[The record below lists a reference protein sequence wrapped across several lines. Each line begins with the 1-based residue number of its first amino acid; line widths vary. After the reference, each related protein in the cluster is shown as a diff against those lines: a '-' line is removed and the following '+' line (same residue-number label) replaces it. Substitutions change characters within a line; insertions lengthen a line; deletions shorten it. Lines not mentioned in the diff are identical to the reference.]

1 LIESFHKVLNR
12 ICDVFK
18 LIFNY
23 LSLMI
28 GTVETNLFGWKEG
41 HAKKVINDALNYVF
55 NVFKDLFKWY
65 HQLI

>member
-1 LIESFHKVLNR
+1 
-12 ICDVFK
+12 
-18 LIFNY
+18 
-23 LSLMI
+23 MI